1 MLSPLPVIKRIL
13 VIRGGA
19 LGDFVLTLPALKAL
33 RDAHPKAHIE
43 ILGYPQIA
51 AIADKRFY
59 ADAVRSIEYAALSR
73 FFARGAELPSE
84 LRDYFAGF
92 DLILS
97 YLYDP
102 DGIFEENLR
111 RSGVEN
117 ILRGPP
123 KIVSGMSAAKQ
134 LTQPVQEL
142 GITVTDLTPRLFPS
156 AEDREFACGFLENC
170 GLPILGVHPG
180 SGSEKKNWPIE
191 NWIELI
197 RTVLTGAAA
206 STSGSPPGN
215 PGLSRGCF
223 SRSGGTNLDEGRLP
237 SHPHLFCTVLIVS
250 GEADENARQRLRTS
264 FDNDPRIRF
273 ARQLPLPQL
282 AALLAQLTFIGHDSG
297 ISHLAV
303 AAGARSIIL
312 FGPTDPNV
320 WAPQNK
326 DVTVLIAPNADLTQ
340 LAVATVRDAITH

>member
-1 MLSPLPVIKRIL
+1 
-13 VIRGGA
+13 
-19 LGDFVLTLPALKAL
+19 LPALKAL
-33 RDAHPKAHIE
+33 RVAHPKAGIE
-43 ILGYPQIA
+43 ILGYPHIA

-59 ADAVRSIEYAALSR
+59 TDAVRSIEYAALSR
-73 FFARGAELPSE
+73 FFARGAELPSD

-111 RSGVEN
+111 RCGAEN
-117 ILRGPP
+117 ILRGPS
-123 KIVSGMSAAKQ
+123 KIVSGMSAAEQ
-134 LTQPVQEL
+134 LIQPVQEL
-142 GITVTDLTPRLFPS
+142 GISVTDLAPKIFPS

-170 GLPILGVHPG
+170 APPILAVHPS

-197 RTVLTGAAA
+197 RAVLNGAA
-206 STSGSPPGN
+206 TS
-215 PGLSRGCF
+215 
-223 SRSGGTNLDEGRLP
+223 SGPRLFGTP
-237 SHPHLFCTVLIVS
+237 LIVL
-250 GEADENARQRLRTS
+250 GEADENARQRLCAS
-264 FDNDPRIRF
+264 FGNDSRVRF
-273 ARQLPLPQL
+273 AHHLPLAQL
-282 AALLAQLTFIGHDSG
+282 AALLGQSTFIGHDSG
-297 ISHLAV
+297 ISHLAA

-326 DVTVLIAPNADLTQ
+326 DVTLLIAPNGDLTQ
-340 LAVATVRDAITH
+340 LAVATVLDAITR